1 MATLKIGH
9 FELANNL
16 LLAPMAG
23 ITDSVF
29 RRLCMQYGAGYS
41 VGEMLSAQTHLWD
54 SKKSLTRFA
63 NHTDPEPRS
72 VQLLGTDPEQF
83 AQAAQLQVEQGAQII
98 DLNLGCPA
106 KKVCNIAA
114 GSALMAYPERVK
126 IIFESVVSA
135 VDVPVSVK
143 IRTGVDQTQR
153 NALAIAI
160 LAEQAGLSAIT
171 IHGRTR
177 NDKFTGQV
185 DYESIKQVKQVVS
198 IPVIANGDISTPEQA
213 EFVLKYTDADGI
225 MIGRAALGNPW
236 IFQQIAYY
244 LKTGNQLEKPNHDE
258 IKRCL
263 LEHLNGLYALYGKL
277 QGKRIARKHLGW
289 YSQHL
294 KNGEQLRRAFN
305 QLDSSAGQLA
315 LVEQFFANLVQL
327 NT

>member
-1 MATLKIGH
+1 MTALKIGH

-29 RRLCMQYGAGYS
+29 RRLCIRQGAGYS

-63 NHTDPEPRS
+63 NSADPEPRS
-72 VQLLGTDPEQF
+72 VQLLGTDPEQL
-83 AQAAQLQVEQGAQII
+83 AQAAKLQVEQGAQII

-126 IIFESVVSA
+126 MIFEQVVSA
-135 VDVPVSVK
+135 VEVPVTVK

-160 LAEQAGLSAIT
+160 LAEQAGLSAVT

-177 NDKFTGQV
+177 DDKFNGQV
-185 DYESIKQVKQVVS
+185 DFETIKQVKQLVS
-198 IPVIANGDISTPEQA
+198 IPVIANGDISTPQQA
-213 EFVLKYTDADGI
+213 EFVLKYTQADGI

-236 IFQQIAYY
+236 IFHQIAYY
-244 LKTGNQLEKPNHDE
+244 LKTGDQLEKPNHDE
-258 IKRCL
+258 IKQCL
-263 LEHLNGLYALYGKL
+263 LEHLSGLYTLYGEL

-294 KNGEQLRRAFN
+294 QNGEQLRRAFN
-305 QLDSSAGQLA
+305 QLDSSAEQLT
-315 LVEQFFANLVQL
+315 LIEQFFANLVQL